1 MLQLVITVCVLL
13 LGSALCS
20 ATETALLSVPT
31 LRVRQLAEFK
41 KPAVVALLAIREN
54 MNRPIATIVILNNIF
69 NIIGSIITGSI
80 ATQVLGDRWLGIFS
94 GILTFLIIIFG
105 EIIPKTIGERY
116 SEQIAILTAIPVTG
130 ISLAFTPLVWI
141 LENVTAPFSQGRK
154 RPTTNEAEIKLLAN
168 IGQQEGIIQSDE
180 AEMIQRVFRLND
192 VTASDLMT
200 PQIMLT
206 YIRGNLTLAEAK
218 ADIIAS
224 QHTRIIVIDESI
236 DQVMG
241 FALKQ
246 SLLTAMVEGSGEQ
259 KIADLAR
266 KVRFVPE
273 IIRADKLLK
282 NFIESHEHLA
292 VVVDEYGCV
301 AGVITLEDVLEVITG
316 EIVDETDKTVDLQE
330 IARKK
335 RAKMLQ
341 SINTLHTG
349 EKTEEKHDNYDL
361 KIGNTN

>member
-1 MLQLVITVCVLL
+1 MLQLVITVFVLL

-41 KPAVVALLAIREN
+41 KPAAVALLAIREN

-69 NIIGSIITGSI
+69 NIIGSIITGNI
-80 ATQVLGDRWLGIFS
+80 ATQVLGNRWLGVFS

-141 LENVTAPFSQGRK
+141 LENVTAPFSQGIK

-200 PQIMLT
+200 PQIMMT
-206 YIRGNLTLAEAK
+206 YIRGNVTLAEAK

-341 SINTLHTG
+341 SINTLYVK
-349 EKTEEKHDNYDL
+349 EKPDNYDL

>member
-1 MLQLVITVCVLL
+1 MLQLIITVFIIII
-13 LGSALCS
+13 GSALCS
-20 ATETALLSVPT
+20 CTETALFSVST

-41 KPAVVALLAIREN
+41 NPAAVALLAIREN
-54 MNRPIATIVILNNIF
+54 MNRPIATLVILNNTF
-69 NIIGSIITGSI
+69 NIIGSILTGSI
-80 ATQVLGDRWLGIFS
+80 ATQVLGDRWLGLFS

-116 SEQIAILTAIPVTG
+116 SEQISILTAIPITG
-130 ISLAFTPLVWI
+130 LSLVFTPLVWI
-141 LENVTAPFSQGRK
+141 LENVTAPFSKGRK

-236 DQVMG
+236 DQILG

-246 SLLTAMVEGSGEQ
+246 RLLTAMVEGSMDQ
-259 KIADLAR
+259 KIADLSR

-273 IIRADKLLK
+273 TIRADKLLK
-282 NFIESHEHLA
+282 DFIESREHLA
-292 VVVDEYGCV
+292 VVVNEYGCV

-341 SINTLHTG
+341 SMTTVHHPETSKFP
-349 EKTEEKHDNYDL
+349 EV
-361 KIGNTN
+361 KISSIT

>member
-1 MLQLVITVCVLL
+1 MLQLLIIVFVVI

-20 ATETALLSVPT
+20 STETALFSVST
-31 LRVRQLAEFK
+31 LRVRQLAQSNN
-41 KPAVVALLAIREN
+41 PSVVALLAIREN
-54 MNRPIATIVILNNIF
+54 MNRPIATIVILNNTF
-69 NIIGSIITGSI
+69 NIIGSILTGSV
-80 ATQVLGDRWLGIFS
+80 ATQVLGDRWLGLFS

-116 SEQIAILTAIPVTG
+116 AEQIAIFASIPVTG
-130 ISLAFTPLVWI
+130 LSIIFRPLVWI
-141 LENVTAPFSQGRK
+141 LETVTAPFTKGKK

-168 IGQQEGIIQSDE
+168 IGQQEGIIESAE

-200 PQIMLT
+200 PRIMLT
-206 YIRGNLTLAEAK
+206 YIRGDLSLADAK
-218 ADIIAS
+218 ADIITS

-236 DQVMG
+236 DQVLG

-246 SLLTAMVEGSGEQ
+246 SLLTAMVEGSHNQ
-259 KIADLAR
+259 KIATLTR

-273 IIRADKLLK
+273 TIQADKLLK
-282 NFIESHEHLA
+282 EFIEAREHLA
-292 VVVDEYGCV
+292 VVVDEYGNV

-335 RAKMLQ
+335 RERMLQ
-341 SINTLHTG
+341 SINPSNLSLN
-349 EKTEEKHDNYDL
+349 KK
-361 KIGNTN
+361 

>member
-1 MLQLVITVCVLL
+1 MF
-13 LGSALCS
+13 
-20 ATETALLSVPT
+20 SVSP
-31 LRVRQLAEFK
+31 LRIRQLAQSHN
-41 KPAVVALLAIREN
+41 PSAVALLAIREN

-69 NIIGSIITGSI
+69 NIVGSILTGNI
-80 ATQVLGDRWLGIFS
+80 ATQVLGDIWLGIFS

-116 SEQIAILTAIPVTG
+116 SEPIALIAALPVTG
-130 ISLAFTPLVWI
+130 LSIVFTPLVWI
-141 LENVTAPFSQGRK
+141 IENVTAPFVKGKK

-168 IGQQEGIIQSDE
+168 IGQQEGIIESDE

-200 PQIMLT
+200 PRIMLT

-218 ADIIAS
+218 KDIIAS

-236 DQVMG
+236 DQVIG

-246 SLLTAMVEGSGEQ
+246 NLLTAMVEGNNNE
-259 KIADLAR
+259 KIANLAR
-266 KVRFVPE
+266 KVHFVPE

-282 NFIESHEHLA
+282 NFIEAREHLA
-292 VVVDEYGCV
+292 VVVDEYGDV
-301 AGVITLEDVLEVITG
+301 AGVVTLEDVLEVITG
-316 EIVDETDKTVDLQE
+316 EIVDETDRSVDLQE

-335 RAKMLQ
+335 REKMLQ
-341 SINTLHTG
+341 SMNV
-349 EKTEEKHDNYDL
+349 
-361 KIGNTN
+361 GNIR

>member
-1 MLQLVITVCVLL
+1 MLNLIITVFVLI
-13 LGSALCS
+13 LGSAMCS
-20 ATETALLSVPT
+20 CTETALFSVST
-31 LRVRQLAEFK
+31 LRVRQLAELK
-41 KPAVVALLAIREN
+41 KPAAIALLAIREN
-54 MNRPIATIVILNNIF
+54 MNRPIATIVIINNIF
-69 NIIGSIITGSI
+69 NIIGSIITGGI
-80 ATQVLGDRWLGIFS
+80 ATQVLGDSLLGVFS
-94 GILTFLIIIFG
+94 GILTFLIIVFG
-105 EIIPKTIGERY
+105 EIIPKTIGEIY
-116 SEQIAILTAIPVTG
+116 SEQVALLTAIPITG
-130 ISLAFTPLVWI
+130 LSIAFTPLVWI
-141 LENVTAPFSQGRK
+141 MENVTAPFSQGQK
-154 RPTTNEAEIKLLAN
+154 RPTTNEAEIKLLTN
-168 IGQQEGIIQSDE
+168 IGQEEGIIQSDE

-206 YIRGNLTLAEAK
+206 YIRGNLTLNEAK

-246 SLLTAMVEGSGEQ
+246 RLLTAMVEGNSDQ
-259 KIADLAR
+259 KIADLTR

-335 RAKMLQ
+335 REKMLQ
-341 SINTLHTG
+341 SISTIHHQVKL
-349 EKTEEKHDNYDL
+349 DD
-361 KIGNTN
+361 

>member
-1 MLQLVITVCVLL
+1 MLQLVITVFVLL

-31 LRVRQLAEFK
+31 LRVRQLAELK
-41 KPAVVALLAIREN
+41 KPAAVALLAIREN

-141 LENVTAPFSQGRK
+141 LENVTAPFSQGIK

-200 PQIMLT
+200 PQIMMT
-206 YIRGNLTLAEAK
+206 YIRGNVTLAEAK

-246 SLLTAMVEGSGEQ
+246 SLLTAMVEGSGER

-341 SINTLHTG
+341 SINTLYVK
-349 EKTEEKHDNYDL
+349 EKPDNYDL

>member
-1 MLQLVITVCVLL
+1 MLQLLTTVFVII

-20 ATETALLSVPT
+20 SIETALFSVST
-31 LRVRQLAEFK
+31 LRVRQLAQLK
-41 KPAVVALLAIREN
+41 NPSAVALLAIREN

-69 NIIGSIITGSI
+69 NIIGSILTGSI
-80 ATQVLGDRWLGIFS
+80 ATQVLGDQWLGVFS

-116 SEQIAILTAIPVTG
+116 CEQIAILAAIPITG
-130 ISLAFTPLVWI
+130 ISIVFIPLVWI
-141 LENVTAPFSQGRK
+141 LENVTAPFSRGRK

-168 IGQQEGIIQSDE
+168 IGQQEGIIEREE

-192 VTASDLMT
+192 VTAADLMT
-200 PQIMLT
+200 PQIMMT
-206 YIRGNLTLAEAK
+206 YLRGDRTLAEAK
-218 ADIIAS
+218 SDIFAS

-236 DQVMG
+236 DQVTG
-241 FALKQ
+241 FALKET
-246 SLLTAMVEGSGEQ
+246 LLTAMIEGSHEE
-259 KIADLAR
+259 KIANLSR

-282 NFIESHEHLA
+282 TFIEVREHLA
-292 VVVDEYGCV
+292 VVVDEYGSV

-316 EIVDETDKTVDLQE
+316 EIVDETDRTVDLQE

-335 RAKMLQ
+335 RERMLQ
-341 SINTLHTG
+341 SMNMINQS
-349 EKTEEKHDNYDL
+349 
-361 KIGNTN
+361 

>member
-1 MLQLVITVCVLL
+1 MLQLVITVFLLL

-20 ATETALLSVPT
+20 CTETALFSVST

-41 KPAVVALLAIREN
+41 NPAAVALLAIREN

-80 ATQVLGDRWLGIFS
+80 ATQVLGDRWLGVFS

-105 EIIPKTIGERY
+105 EIMPKTIGERY

-141 LENVTAPFSQGRK
+141 LENVTTPFTKGRK

-236 DQVMG
+236 DQILG

-246 SLLTAMVEGSGEQ
+246 RLLTAMVEGSMDQ
-259 KIADLAR
+259 KIADLTR

-282 NFIESHEHLA
+282 DFIESREHLA

-341 SINTLHTG
+341 SMTTVHPQETN
-349 EKTEEKHDNYDL
+349 NFPDL
-361 KIGNTN
+361 KISSIN

>member
-1 MLQLVITVCVLL
+1 MLNLIIAVFVLI

-20 ATETALLSVPT
+20 CTETALLSVSPI
-31 LRVRQLAEFK
+31 RVRQLAELK
-41 KPAVVALLAIREN
+41 KPAAIALLEIREN
-54 MNRPIATIVILNNIF
+54 MNRPIATIVILNNVF

-80 ATQVLGDRWLGIFS
+80 ASQVLGDGLLGLFS
-94 GILTFLIIIFG
+94 GILTFLIIIFA
-105 EIIPKTIGERY
+105 EIIPKTLGEIY
-116 SEQIAILTAIPVTG
+116 SEQVALLIAIPIKGLSIV
-130 ISLAFTPLVWI
+130 FTPLVWI
-141 LENVTAPFSQGRK
+141 MESITAPLVK
-154 RPTTNEAEIKLLAN
+154 ANKKPTTNEAEIKLLTN
-168 IGQQEGIIQSDE
+168 IGQQEGIIESDE

-246 SLLTAMVEGSGEQ
+246 SLLTAMVEGSSEQ
-259 KIADLAR
+259 KISALMR

-273 IIRADKLLK
+273 SIRADKLLK

-335 RAKMLQ
+335 REKMLQ
-341 SINTLHTG
+341 SINTLHSQSKSDDSG
-349 EKTEEKHDNYDL
+349 I
-361 KIGNTN
+361 KIANTNP